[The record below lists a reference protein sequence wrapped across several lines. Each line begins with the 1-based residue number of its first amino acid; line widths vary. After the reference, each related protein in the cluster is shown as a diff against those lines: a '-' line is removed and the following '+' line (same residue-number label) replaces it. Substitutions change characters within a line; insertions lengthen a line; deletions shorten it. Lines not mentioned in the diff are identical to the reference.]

1 MGRVVHV
8 LIGSS
13 AAASFRQS
21 KVAANRKDVLLLFD
35 HLSCGPLPPIS
46 DVLSWTRARR
56 KYWRSITDASY
67 PGTTKDIYGDVSA
80 LQAAEGVV
88 LWLGTELADQIA
100 AAWLPAFLHA
110 LDGRQSEIKI
120 VQFKHN
126 VRDKEV
132 LSLALLHPKDIAAH
146 PPLVSLTVKTITEL
160 DAVWNAITSPDP
172 TSLAAYL
179 KKASHRFPLLA
190 RTLREGLA
198 RYPDATSGLSR
209 WEAGLL
215 RNVRRVQPSCTM
227 VIGQTLA
234 DSYDS
239 FWAGRGGRDQ
249 VGDAWLFDRILK
261 LADPKLREPAI
272 EITGSRSIY
281 RKTKVRLTAFG
292 QAILD
297 GKANF
302 VDANGIDEWVFGV
315 HLQSAAGRV
324 WFHRG
329 GELVRR

>member
-146 PPLVSLTVKTITEL
+146 PPLVSLTVKTITETNGG
-160 DAVWNAITSPDP
+160 W
-172 TSLAAYL
+172 AA
-179 KKASHRFPLLA
+179 
-190 RTLREGLA
+190 
-198 RYPDATSGLSR
+198 
-209 WEAGLL
+209 
-215 RNVRRVQPSCTM
+215 M
-227 VIGQTLA
+227 
-234 DSYDS
+234 S
-239 FWAGRGGRDQ
+239 FG
-249 VGDAWLFDRILK
+249 
-261 LADPKLREPAI
+261 
-272 EITGSRSIY
+272 
-281 RKTKVRLTAFG
+281 
-292 QAILD
+292 
-297 GKANF
+297 
-302 VDANGIDEWVFGV
+302 
-315 HLQSAAGRV
+315 
-324 WFHRG
+324 
-329 GELVRR
+329 